1 LRQRHV
7 FACQAYPARTAAGRR
22 WFARTR
28 LPCSPNMPPL
38 YDFKHPRSPT
48 HERGGANLIDIPDP
62 KEWWSLSGSNRRPE
76 ACKATALPAELRPL
90 GEAKGLTL
98 ASSAGGS
105 VRSLGC
111 PAHQHGRPFGLA
123 TLSRRS
129 CATSSGSSDPAR
141 PTGRRRR
148 FGGKPKGRRSLPASE
163 ATNNGGPG
171 TTRTSDLT
179 LIRGAL

>member
-7 FACQAYPARTAAGRR
+7 FACQAYPARPAAGRR

-76 ACKATALPAELRPL
+76 ACKATALPAELRPRFSVWPQAP
-90 GEAKGLTL
+90 AKASAFL
-98 ASSAGGS
+98 ASRAIRRGGRSAFARRW
-105 VRSLGC
+105 RSL
-111 PAHQHGRPFGLA
+111 
-123 TLSRRS
+123 RRVS
-129 CATSSGSSDPAR
+129 VAS
-141 PTGRRRR
+141 PTGRPRRCAEQPR
-148 FGGKPKGRRSLPASE
+148 QRTLPPALE
-163 ATNNGGPG
+163 APNNGGPG